1 MNNKISG
8 KFQVALFLCFLSLYI
23 LTMKGICTGD
33 NVFHYERI
41 QNIIKKGSLDMPE
54 GKYDFDKQ
62 KWLRV
67 FMAKGKNGKV
77 YLTLG
82 DGLSIAALPFAFIG
96 NIIEKIVDV
105 TVYYAKIEEAK
116 QKGDIGEMIFYLR
129 KLPSSFFS
137 SLINP
142 IIMALTVLVFFN
154 FCLRLTK
161 SVDKA
166 FSTSILL
173 GSGTIIWTYSSTF
186 WTQPIVTFC
195 LFSAFYFLF
204 RFRKEPNILFLLLAG
219 ALLGYSFITR
229 YVSIISVPFFA
240 LYIISFHWREKRKI
254 LFSLAMFMLPFV
266 FFLLLQMGWN
276 FYRFGSLFS
285 MGAKHQAHWKFTFGG
300 KPYISLPAMLIG
312 LNRSI
317 FVFSPPLVLFLFG
330 VKKFIRKQKLEAIPL
345 LGIIIIYF
353 LFYSKFSFWKAFASW
368 GPRFLVSI
376 TPFVLLPA
384 CLFIEK
390 TQWKKIV
397 TYTLLIL
404 GIFVQLIG
412 VLLPLQTGAIDKYF
426 GGVLKTV
433 DYFIK
438 SEIIPQTKMLFT
450 GNIELWFLDSIPKL
464 IIGLILMIVCLTSLY
479 YCILLTRQLHGERR
493 RGVTLQN

>member
-1 MNNKISG
+1 MNTKISG
-8 KFQVALFLCFLSLYI
+8 KFQVALFLCFLSLYT

-41 QNIIKKGSLDMPE
+41 QNIIKKGTLDMPG
-54 GKYDFDKQ
+54 GKYDLDKQ

-82 DGLSIAALPFAFIG
+82 DGLSIAALPSAFIG
-96 NIIEKIVDV
+96 NVMEKIIDV
-105 TVYYAKIEEAK
+105 SAYYAKIEEAK
-116 QKGDIGEMIFYLR
+116 QKGDIEKMTFYLR

-161 SVDKA
+161 SLDNA
-166 FSTSILL
+166 FITSILL
-173 GSGTIIWTYSSTF
+173 GSSTIIWAYSSTF

-204 RFRKEPNILFLLLAG
+204 RFRKEPNILFLLSAG
-219 ALLGYSFITR
+219 ALLGFSFITR
-229 YVSIISVPFFA
+229 YASIISAPFFA

-254 LFSLAMFMLPFV
+254 LFSFAMFMLPFV

-276 FYRFGSLFS
+276 FYRFGSLLS
-285 MGAKHQAHWKFTFGG
+285 VGAKHQAHWKFTFGG

-312 LNRSI
+312 LSRSI
-317 FVFSPPLVLFLFG
+317 FVFSPPLILFFFG
-330 VKKFIRKQKLEAIPL
+330 IKKFFNKHRIEAIAL

-353 LFYSKFSFWKAFASW
+353 LFYSKFSFWMAPSSW
-368 GPRFLVSI
+368 GPRFLVPM

-412 VLLPLQTGAIDKYF
+412 VLLPLQTGATGKYF
-426 GGVLKTV
+426 GGVPKTV
-433 DYFIK
+433 DYFMK
-438 SEIIPQTKMLFT
+438 SEIIPQTKMLFS
-450 GNIELWFLDSIPKL
+450 GNIELWFRDSIPKL
-464 IIGLILMIVCLTSLY
+464 FIGIILMIVCLTSLY
-479 YCILLTRQLHGERR
+479 YCILFTRQSHGEW
-493 RGVTLQN
+493 GQG